1 VSKLLDMEL
10 FPAAPA
16 EGLVQHLPYVKLLHT
31 RSVPHHHH
39 KTAAAAGPAAAAAN
53 SPAPPPHPSDSK
65 SSGRHDDD
73 EELIDDVL
81 TEAHFEIFTAKP
93 CWGTLKISGADIV
106 SWSIFSDGVYN
117 DAASFMAGEQRG
129 SGSTIVTRKKGAE
142 GIAVDSD
149 EDWGDG
155 VMRSLIVK
163 WTSEQQQGALHWP
176 MRVRFYSKEQQQGL
190 KPEQNHGSSSD
201 GGAGSSSGGKT
212 GLSVELH
219 VGYVGRTAELA
230 AVQARMPA
238 WSTLSYEATT
248 YISSWEF

>member
-1 VSKLLDMEL
+1 VYAAAAAASAVSKLLDMEL

-16 EGLVQHLPYVKLLHT
+16 EGLVQQLPYVKLLHT

-39 KTAAAAGPAAAAAN
+39 KTADIK
-53 SPAPPPHPSDSK
+53 PSATNKDEQLV
-65 SSGRHDDD
+65 HDT
-73 EELIDDVL
+73 L

-106 SWSIFSDGVYN
+106 SWSIFADGNYN
-117 DAASFMAGEQRG
+117 DAASFMAGQQRG

-155 VMRSLIVK
+155 IVRSLVVK

-176 MRVRFYSKEQQQGL
+176 MRVRFYSKQQQQGSISAS
-190 KPEQNHGSSSD
+190 EQKDSSGNSVGNA
-201 GGAGSSSGGKT
+201 GGSSGGKT
-212 GLSVELH
+212 GLTVELH

-238 WSTLSYEATT
+238 WGTLSYEATT
-248 YISSWEF
+248 YISRWEF

>member
-16 EGLVQHLPYVKLLHT
+16 EGLVQQLPYVKLLHT

-39 KTAAAAGPAAAAAN
+39 KNAAAAA
-53 SPAPPPHPSDSK
+53 AAAA
-65 SSGRHDDD
+65 
-73 EELIDDVL
+73 ELVHDVL

-93 CWGTLKISGADIV
+93 CWGTSKISGADIV
-106 SWSIFSDGVYN
+106 SWSIFADGVYN
-117 DAASFMAGEQRG
+117 DAASFMAGQQRG

-155 VMRSLIVK
+155 VVRSLVVK

-176 MRVRFYSKEQQQGL
+176 MRVRFYSKQQQQEVSAEQQ
-190 KPEQNHGSSSD
+190 HS
-201 GGAGSSSGGKT
+201 SSSGGDTTSSSSSSNGKT
-212 GLSVELH
+212 GLTVELH
-219 VGYVGRTAELA
+219 VGYVGRTDELA
-230 AVQARMPA
+230 AVQARMPE

-248 YISSWEF
+248 YISRWEF